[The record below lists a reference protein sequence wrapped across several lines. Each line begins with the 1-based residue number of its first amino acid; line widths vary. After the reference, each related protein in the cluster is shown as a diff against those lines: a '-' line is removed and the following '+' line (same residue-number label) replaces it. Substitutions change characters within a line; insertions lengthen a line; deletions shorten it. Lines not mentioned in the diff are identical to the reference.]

1 MRVVYMSLKSRR
13 RIIESSIHTLSPVEI
28 NGRQEIGLMRAQME
42 SAKFQVIQWLV
53 TIAMSAGALGL
64 GIFSFVMV
72 GLMVAYVRLFS

>member
-1 MRVVYMSLKSRR
+1 M
-13 RIIESSIHTLSPVEI
+13 EI

-64 GIFSFVMV
+64 GIFSFVTV

>member
-1 MRVVYMSLKSRR
+1 MRVVCMSLKSRR
-13 RIIESSIHTLSPVEI
+13 RIIESSINTLFPVEI
-28 NGRQEIGLMRAQME
+28 NDRQEIGLMRAQME